1 MAVGSEDL
9 NKLALLL
16 KPGMKV
22 STEIHFGPED
32 TYAFHTTLIGHK
44 IEQYIVLDLPL
55 KAHQALVMRKL
66 KNVAIVLRGMCDT
79 ELGHILAF
87 QSSILQPS
95 TKPFCVLFIRPP
107 KHFATK
113 AIRSHERYKVAIP
126 AEVSEDNKNYAG
138 TLVDFSISGC
148 GVFIRGENELHMGSK
163 VRINSELDPFLP
175 KRLKSHIVNIRRKS
189 NGHLIGIQF
198 EQPITLTET
207 LKKTGSR
214 TRFSRWLNLSQR
226 FFGHDDV

>member
-9 NKLALLL
+9 NKLAFLL

-22 STEIHFGPED
+22 AAEIHFGPED

-44 IEQYIVLDLPL
+44 IGQYIVLDLPL

-66 KNVAIVLRGMCDT
+66 KNVPIVLRGMCDT

-113 AIRSHERYKVAIP
+113 TIRSHERYKVAIP
-126 AEVSEDNKNYAG
+126 AQVSEGNKNYAG

-148 GVFIRGENELHMGSK
+148 GVFIPGENELNAGSK

-175 KRLKSHIVNIRRKS
+175 KRVKSHIVNIRRKS
-189 NGHLIGIQF
+189 NGNLIGIQF

-207 LKKTGSR
+207 LKKQVLEHAFLAGSI
-214 TRFSRWLNLSQR
+214 
-226 FFGHDDV
+226 

>member
-22 STEIHFGPED
+22 SAEIHFGPED

-87 QSSILQPS
+87 QSSILQPALS
-95 TKPFCVLFIRPP
+95 LSVFCLFAHPNILR
-107 KHFATK
+107 
-113 AIRSHERYKVAIP
+113 
-126 AEVSEDNKNYAG
+126 
-138 TLVDFSISGC
+138 
-148 GVFIRGENELHMGSK
+148 
-163 VRINSELDPFLP
+163 P
-175 KRLKSHIVNIRRKS
+175 KRFVAMNVIKWRSRLK
-189 NGHLIGIQF
+189 
-198 EQPITLTET
+198 
-207 LKKTGSR
+207 
-214 TRFSRWLNLSQR
+214 
-226 FFGHDDV
+226 